1 MPVTLFRV
9 RWPDQSETMCY
20 SPSTIVKDYLREGE
34 SYSVAEFRE
43 RARTALRLASDR
55 VRAKY
60 GYACS
65 RALDELAEIERRS
78 EGVADPT
85 QARVVVLEID

>member
-1 MPVTLFRV
+1 
-9 RWPDQSETMCY
+9 MCY

-34 SYSVAEFRE
+34 SYSVTEFRE

-85 QARVVVLEID
+85 HARVVVLEID